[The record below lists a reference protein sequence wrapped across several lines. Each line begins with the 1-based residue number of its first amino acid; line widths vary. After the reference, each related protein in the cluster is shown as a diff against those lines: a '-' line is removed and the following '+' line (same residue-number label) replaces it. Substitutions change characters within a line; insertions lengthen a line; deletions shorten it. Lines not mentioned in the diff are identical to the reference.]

1 MDNHYLKERQ
11 KLLDKYFPK
20 RSAKV
25 LSDIQSYVEEK
36 TGITGIKD
44 IPVADGHADN
54 AYYNISGQRVASP
67 SKGIYICNGKKVLI
81 K

>member
-1 MDNHYLKERQ
+1 MFEARLASYLANGGRAIFVGKAVDLGE
-11 KLLDKYFPK
+11 KIGALD
-20 RSAKV
+20 
-25 LSDIQSYVEEK
+25 YVQVIGE
-36 TGITGIKD
+36 D
-44 IPVADGHADN
+44 HADN